1 MAEVEEAEITLNQ
14 LIPEASQRHIS
25 TIVESRITRQFT
37 EVPQIAECAELHKVT
52 KEMIEDPSPAKK
64 AEVAKKQLDASN
76 CVRDKLSQVSDA
88 DLEKMSAD
96 LGLKQHG
103 LIKGTNARAITD
115 YFAGRF
121 QRAFFVKN
129 AQGKDVPLVLDQKMF
144 FDLYESQLGKSVLLE
159 ISNFCFNH
167 VTLKSLGGGTQR
179 DVFSK
184 LESEAANLLS
194 NSAATRAS
202 SVALFSDTGKPQPTT
217 STASASTTG
226 TAAPTPNPD
235 KIYEDFMSQVVGV
248 SAGTVPSQ
256 AQKDRLEKIYQSC
269 GRLIVPMCKI
279 YEECSCYYRR
289 TTAKNAQSVSCNT
302 PITASDYGTK
312 CFNTPST
319 ASPIV
324 APQVGASSCHITGRM
339 RAHRGNLTA
348 VNKQQDI
355 LNDASI
361 YRTADEKG
369 FKEDAQKGPRRYN
382 GGDQNMDDLTSLS
395 SKQIDEIAKQKE
407 FDSNC
412 ETNPDDETC
421 KGFVYGA
428 DETAKFSNTIA
439 SYSAAT
445 QIEVEKLKRLGSNS
459 TEELK
464 KFLTAKGYLDLVKEL
479 EGGNGTSPRSSQD
492 IINDAIQR
500 FEAQR
505 EATFAEMSKAFERNQ
520 LAGSN
525 NKNLKIQDIKKDYD
539 KRPEDFKQLMLFNNV
554 VTSFLNV
561 EKKKADGSFEK
572 VGTNVRSLQR
582 ETRDNSVLEGLNQI
596 GGQTSLGSGDSP
608 IVDREFIGSLLG
620 E

>member
-25 TIVESRITRQFT
+25 TIVESRITRQFA

-52 KEMIEDPSPAKK
+52 KEMVEDPTKK

-76 CVRDKLSQVSDA
+76 CVRDKLSQVSDE

-103 LIKGTNARAITD
+103 LIKGTNSRAITD

-129 AQGKDVPLVLDQKMF
+129 AQNKDVPLVLDQKMF

-159 ISNFCFNH
+159 ISNFCFNY
-167 VTLKSLGGGTQR
+167 VTLKNLGGGTQK
-179 DVFSK
+179 DVFDK
-184 LESEAANLLS
+184 LESEAANLVS
-194 NSAATRAS
+194 TSATTRAS
-202 SVALFSDTGKPQPTT
+202 TVALFSDSGKPQPSTSS
-217 STASASTTG
+217 STATTG
-226 TAAPTPNPD
+226 TGTTTTPPNPD
-235 KIYEDFMSQVVGV
+235 KIYEEFMTEVVGV
-248 SAGTVPSQ
+248 STGTVPTQ
-256 AQKDRLEKIYQSC
+256 AQKERLDKIYRSC
-269 GRLIVPMCKI
+269 GKLIVPMCKI
-279 YEECSCYYRR
+279 YEDCSCFFRR
-289 TTAKNAQSVSCNT
+289 QTATNPQSVSCNT
-302 PITASDYGTK
+302 TITASDYGTK

-324 APQVGASSCHITGRM
+324 APQVGASSCHIAGRM

-348 VNKQQDI
+348 VNKQQDM

-395 SKQIDEIAKQKE
+395 SKQIDDIAKQKD

-428 DETAKFSNTIA
+428 DESAKFKNTVA
-439 SYSAAT
+439 SYTAAT
-445 QIEVEKLKRLGSNS
+445 QIEVEKLKRLGTSS
-459 TEELK
+459 TDELK
-464 KFLTAKGYLDLVKEL
+464 KFLTAKGYLDLVKNL
-479 EGGNGTSPRSSQD
+479 EGGNGTPPMSSQD
-492 IINDAIQR
+492 VIKEALQR

-505 EATFAEMSKAFERNQ
+505 EATFAEMSQAFERNQ
-520 LAGSN
+520 LAGSTD
-525 NKNLKIQDIKKDYD
+525 KNLKIQDIKNDY
-539 KRPEDFKQLMLFNNV
+539 KNRPEEFKQLMLFNNV
-554 VTSFLNV
+554 VTSFLEV
-561 EKKKADGSFEK
+561 EKKNSSGGYDK

-596 GGQTSLGSGDSP
+596 GGQTSLGTGDSP
-608 IVDREFIGSLLG
+608 IVDRDFIGSLLS